1 MGREEEWLKEQE
13 KNMLSQVL
21 RLLLH
26 FFFLLPL
33 KWVIRNRLLAG
44 EGGEH
49 LPGWSECLPFM
60 AFLKFCFIL
69 IEFCLG
75 TMYLVPGICLQI
87 LTVTY
92 TLQSPSVV
100 SPYNIQQSSLLP
112 PRVRHQNCPLIPPFT
127 ETAVLDG
134 AEIPGIISLFLWA
147 SPKLLKSF
155 VLFHELL
162 LRAIL
167 RNRSTLF

>member
-1 MGREEEWLKEQE
+1 MRREEEWLKEQE

-44 EGGEH
+44 EGESTFLDG
-49 LPGWSECLPFM
+49 LSAYLSV

-69 IEFCLG
+69 IEFGLG

-92 TLQSPSVV
+92 TRQSPWSAHTIFCKAL
-100 SPYNIQQSSLLP
+100 Y
-112 PRVRHQNCPLIPPFT
+112 CPLIPPFT
-127 ETAVLDG
+127 ETAVLNG
-134 AEIPGIISLFLWA
+134 AEMPGIISLFLWA
-147 SPKLLKSF
+147 FPKLLKSF
-155 VLFHELL
+155 ALFHELL
-162 LRAIL
+162 LRAIV
-167 RNRSTLF
+167 RNRSALF